1 MSTSDKLILGDQLV
15 WFQNNFS
22 KRLQGIKPG
31 VLKRLSEKGVTIHN
45 IDLNAF
51 KNSVKKAKVAQ
62 KVSKAGKW
70 RSNTLDRFRSVLT
83 NAGFEVNF
91 WNIVKLLTLIVDDLQ
106 TDFYEKQV

>member
-1 MSTSDKLILGDQLV
+1 MV
-15 WFQNNFS
+15 WFQYNFS

-91 WNIVKLLTLIVDDLQ
+91 
-106 TDFYEKQV
+106 